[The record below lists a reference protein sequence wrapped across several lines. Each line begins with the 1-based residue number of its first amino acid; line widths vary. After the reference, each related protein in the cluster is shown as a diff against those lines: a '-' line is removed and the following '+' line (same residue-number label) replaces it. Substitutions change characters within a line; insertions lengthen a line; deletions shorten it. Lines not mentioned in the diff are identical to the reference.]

1 MSETI
6 ELCTAGLMVILP
18 TGVSLSLPHFA
29 WSPADVRDMT
39 EDDREHA
46 LESLR
51 AQRDAIL
58 KHI

>member
-6 ELCTAGLMVILP
+6 ELCSAGQMVVLP
-18 TGVSLSLPHFA
+18 TGVCISLPYFA

-46 LESLR
+46 LTVLR
-51 AQRDAIL
+51 AQRESIL
-58 KHI
+58 KHL